1 MSADHLLNQYPRYMH
16 LTVFVDPLN
25 TSLFEKY
32 YEAVHNHNR
41 KLSNEHI
48 DAGFDLYV
56 PETQQINSGT
66 SRINFAIKCSAQIH
80 ENGIAPYN
88 TGFYLHPR
96 SSISNT
102 PLRLA
107 NSTGIIDAGYRGNI
121 IGAFDCLTNGH
132 VVNYHERI
140 AQICAPGL
148 MPIFVELVDTENGL
162 GARTT
167 RGGGGFG
174 STGL

>member
-1 MSADHLLNQYPRYMH
+1 MSADNLLNLYPRYMH
-16 LTVFVDPLN
+16 LTIYVDPLN
-25 TSLFEKY
+25 TGLFEKY
-32 YEAVHNHNR
+32 YEAIHNHNSR
-41 KLSNEHI
+41 LSNKFI

-56 PETQQINSGT
+56 PETQQTNLGLN
-66 SRINFAIKCSAQIH
+66 RINFAIKCCAQIH
-80 ENGIAPYN
+80 ENGFASYN

-121 IGAFDCLTNGH
+121 IGAFDCLVNSHG
-132 VVNYHERI
+132 VNYHERI

-148 MPIFVELVDTENGL
+148 MPIFVELVDTENAL
-162 GARTT
+162 GARTE
-167 RGGGGFG
+167 RGSGGFG
-174 STGL
+174 STGI

>member
-1 MSADHLLNQYPRYMH
+1 MSADHLLNLYPRYMH
-16 LTVFVDPLN
+16 LTIYVDPLN

-56 PETQQINSGT
+56 PETQQINTGT

-80 ENGIAPYN
+80 ENGFAAYN

-121 IGAFDCLTNGH
+121 IGAFDCLTNSH
-132 VVNYHERI
+132 VVNYHDRI

-148 MPIFVELVDTENGL
+148 MPIFVELVDTENAL
-162 GARTT
+162 GARTV

-174 STGL
+174 STGV